1 MAERAD
7 RGEREKSDLIEKV
20 IEVKRV
26 SKVVKGG
33 RRFSFS
39 ALVVVGD
46 GKGRVGYGVGK
57 ANEVI
62 EAVRKATE
70 QGKKRMIHFSF
81 HKNTIPHQVI
91 GHHGASKVLMRP
103 GAPGS
108 GIISA
113 GPIRA
118 VVEAIGIHDINV
130 KALGSTNAHN
140 LVRSAIDGLS
150 QLRSFADVAARRGKP
165 VSEICTLEY

>member
-1 MAERAD
+1 MAEK
-7 RGEREKSDLIEKV
+7 EKSELIEKV

-46 GKGRVGYGVGK
+46 GQGQVGMGLGK

-62 EAVRKATE
+62 EAVRKASE
-70 QGKKRMIHFSF
+70 QAKKTMQFYPLYKS
-81 HKNTIPHQVI
+81 TIPHRVT
-91 GHHGASKVLMRP
+91 GHHGASRVLMQPAR
-103 GAPGS
+103 PGS

-118 VVEAIGIHDINV
+118 VVEALGVHDINV
-130 KALGSTNAHN
+130 KALGSRNAHN
-140 LVRSAIDGLS
+140 LVRSAIDGLN
-150 QLRSFADVAARRGKP
+150 QLVSFAEAASRRGKKTEE
-165 VSEICTLEY
+165 VCTMEF

>member
-1 MAERAD
+1 MAEK
-7 RGEREKSDLIEKV
+7 EKSELIEKV

-46 GKGRVGYGVGK
+46 GQGQVGLGLGK

-70 QGKKRMIHFSF
+70 QAKKTMHGYPLYKS
-81 HKNTIPHQVI
+81 TIPHQVT
-91 GHHGASKVLMRP
+91 GHHGASRVLMQP
-103 GAPGS
+103 SPPGS

-113 GPIRA
+113 GPVRA
-118 VVEAIGIHDINV
+118 VVEAMGIHDINV
-130 KALGSTNAHN
+130 KASGSRNAHN

-150 QLRSFADVAARRGKP
+150 QLVSFSDVARRRGKKTEE
-165 VSEICTLEY
+165 VSTLEF